1 MIKLYETTI
10 NKVRERNN
18 SKVYIIKLKEKKEE
32 IITKANCNLHQRRNN
47 YNTVDSEKMRIKKCY

>member
-32 IITKANCNLHQRRNN
+32 IITKANCNLH
-47 YNTVDSEKMRIKKCY
+47 